1 LDRNQFKRMLAA
13 KLEARGL
20 PQDIAAHESVSFTAT
35 LSDAEISAVA
45 RTNDP
50 DSTISSIADA
60 IVKSK
65 QSGVM
70 QRNSASFSQ
79 ASGRTSSPDV
89 SDEDEANLSAM
100 LKGSAPKKKP
110 QPKRTVERAP
120 LTSRPQPQR
129 PRDISEL
136 NVTRSTSPEGA
147 TPHPT
152 QRPALRE
159 GQAELVKPSPVR
171 RMASRD
177 ADLAVAPKTPG
188 PSGMVGP
195 VKQTPQRLPR
205 QLSGARPARPVEK
218 PGVPPKSFDRKIHKP
233 DPNADYTKFWTI
245 FICSSPL
252 WGAVLLLGVTFFI
265 LLLGALCAAV
275 VGLILG
281 LIVFVAGGTII
292 SLVGIIYGI
301 TQLFKY
307 VPIGL
312 YEIGLGITAG
322 GVVMFCGIIIY
333 NAAIRFFPYLIRK
346 TAALFVYTA
355 RRTVELYY
363 YVKGACADL

>member
-1 LDRNQFKRMLAA
+1 MDRNQFKRMLAA
-13 KLEARGL
+13 KLVARGL
-20 PQDIAAHESVSFTAT
+20 PQDIAVRESVAFTAT
-35 LSDAEISAVA
+35 LSDSELSTVA
-45 RTNDP
+45 RANNP
-50 DSTISSIADA
+50 DAAISSIADA

-65 QSGVM
+65 YGGVM

-79 ASGRTSSPDV
+79 ATGRTSSSDF
-89 SDEDEANLSAM
+89 SYEDEDNLSTM
-100 LKGSAPKKKP
+100 LKGKTQRKKP
-110 QPKRTVERAP
+110 QPKRTVERTP
-120 LTSRPQPQR
+120 LASRPQPQR

-136 NVTRSTSPEGA
+136 NVTRSASPEDVSPRQA
-147 TPHPT
+147 
-152 QRPALRE
+152 QRPIVRE
-159 GQAELVKPSPVR
+159 GKAELVSPSPVR
-171 RMASRD
+171 RMASRG
-177 ADLAVAPKTPG
+177 AGLEVAAKAPG
-188 PSGMVGP
+188 PSGLVEP
-195 VKQTPQRLPR
+195 AKQPPQRLPR
-205 QLSGARPARPVEK
+205 QLAGARPLRPVEK
-218 PGVPPKSFDRKIHKP
+218 SDSPSKSLDRKIHKP

-252 WGAVLLLGVTFFI
+252 WGAVLLFGITFFI

-275 VGLILG
+275 VGLIIG
-281 LIVFVAGGTII
+281 LVIFVAGGTIV

-322 GVVMFCGIIIY
+322 GVVMYCGIIMY

-346 TAALFVYTA
+346 TAALFIFTA

>member
-1 LDRNQFKRMLAA
+1 MDRNQFKRILAT
-13 KLEARGL
+13 KIEVRGL
-20 PQDIAAHESVSFTAT
+20 PHDIAVRESVSFTAT
-35 LSDAEISAVA
+35 LSDSEISAVA
-45 RTNDP
+45 RTNNP

-65 QSGVM
+65 QGGVM
-70 QRNSASFSQ
+70 QRNPASFSQ
-79 ASGRTSSPDV
+79 ASTRTSSSDA

-100 LKGSAPKKKP
+100 LKGAVSKKKP
-110 QPKRTVERAP
+110 QPKRTVERA
-120 LTSRPQPQR
+120 LLSSRPQTQR

-136 NVTRSTSPEGA
+136 NITRSTSPENV
-147 TPHPT
+147 TPHQA
-152 QRPALRE
+152 QRPAVRE
-159 GQAELVKPSPVR
+159 GKAELVKPSPVR
-171 RMASRD
+171 RMASRG
-177 ADLAVAPKTPG
+177 ADLDVASKTPG
-188 PSGMVGP
+188 SSGIVGP

-205 QLSGARPARPVEK
+205 QLAGARPSRAVVK
-218 PGVPPKSFDRKIHKP
+218 SDSSLKSFDRKIHKP

-275 VGLILG
+275 VGLIIG

-346 TAALFVYTA
+346 AAALFIYTA
-355 RRTVELYY
+355 RRTLELYY
-363 YVKGACADL
+363 NVKGACADL